1 MPSAKSANF
10 TGQGL
15 ANNNPTTVNATGK
28 IENTSQAIS
37 ESWPYDGVINPI
49 PKIMAGRKLNATT
62 ADLPTAFTRSV

>member
-28 IENTSQAIS
+28 SKTPVRQSA
-37 ESWPYDGVINPI
+37 
-49 PKIMAGRKLNATT
+49 KAGHTT
-62 ADLPTAFTRSV
+62 A